1 MSIDGIELFALIGFL
16 FAAYAV
22 VGNDAL
28 QTLGT
33 FINSN
38 RRLHWSVLFGFAA
51 AILVAV
57 SSMAGL

>member
-1 MSIDGIELFALIGFL
+1 MDFDISIFAALGFL
-16 FAAYAV
+16 LAAYAV

-38 RRLHWSVLFGFAA
+38 RRVPWWAMFLFAA
-51 AILVAV
+51 DNLGRCLLLWICH
-57 SSMAGL
+57 

>member
-1 MSIDGIELFALIGFL
+1 MFEISFFALLGFF

-38 RRLHWSVLFGFAA
+38 SKLHWGWLFLFAGSVLVITFTYG
-51 AILVAV
+51 
-57 SSMAGL
+57 